1 MIGDP
6 SFPWFL
12 ALSMR
17 RFCLL
22 GTLLL
27 LVTGLFLLWQYRF
40 ERSSGHPVFTL
51 ADLRASSGPSPG
63 SGWKEL
69 PSGPAVLLRV
79 DGQHRNVVTRLAFPG
94 LGPVDFL
101 RVRYAVAA
109 KGLQPGKEL
118 WEDGRG
124 IIEWHAQGTSAV
136 ENDPFF
142 STRHDLVSEPAE
154 LVMRPRH
161 GPAMPVLR
169 LENLGT
175 AGEMQVREMEV
186 TVLKERWTWK
196 TGRWLL
202 MAGWVAWLVAWM
214 RPPGGNRRAGP
225 LVAAVGW
232 LFMGLYFVVPG
243 PWKSLHS
250 FGPPFSISGQS
261 ASPRESGLPTVP
273 AATPAGMPENVET
286 VGEIPPNGDIT
297 LTIKLLLAGS
307 KWILHVPLLFAPV
320 LLTACLAG
328 RRPALTLGILFSLAV
343 EAAQIAFGFG
353 CDATDLVD
361 LAADAA
367 GILLALAVHHGLA
380 SIVFTRMKAPAFFA
394 TA

>member
-1 MIGDP
+1 
-6 SFPWFL
+6 
-12 ALSMR
+12 MR
-17 RFCLL
+17 RFCLF

-40 ERSSGHPVFTL
+40 ERSGEHPVFTL
-51 ADLRASSGPSPG
+51 ADLRASAGPGPG
-63 SGWKEL
+63 SEWKEL
-69 PSGPAVLLRV
+69 PSGPAILLKV
-79 DGQHRNVVTRLAFPG
+79 DDQRRNVVARLAFPG

-101 RVRYAVAA
+101 RVRYVAA
-109 KGLQPGKEL
+109 SKGLQPGKEL

-142 STRHDLVSEPAE
+142 STRDDLESEATE
-154 LVMRPRH
+154 LIMRPRH

-196 TGRWLL
+196 SGRWLL
-202 MAGWVAWLVAWM
+202 MAGWIAWLSAWM
-214 RPPGGNRRAGP
+214 RPPGGKRRVGP

-243 PWKSLHS
+243 PWKSLHPL
-250 FGPPFSISGQS
+250 GPPFSISGQS
-261 ASPRESGLPTVP
+261 ASPQKSGPATASVAVP
-273 AATPAGMPENVET
+273 PGATAAVET

-320 LLTACLAG
+320 FLTACLAG
-328 RRPALTLGILFSLAV
+328 RRPAFTLGILFSLAV

-380 SIVFTRMKAPAFFA
+380 SILFRRMKVPAFFA

>member
-1 MIGDP
+1 
-6 SFPWFL
+6 
-12 ALSMR
+12 MR
-17 RFCLL
+17 RFCLF

-27 LVTGLFLLWQYRF
+27 LVAGLILLWQHRF
-40 ERSSGHPVFTL
+40 ERSGAYPVFAL
-51 ADLRASSGPSPG
+51 ADLAASAGASPGSQWKELSSGP
-63 SGWKEL
+63 
-69 PSGPAVLLRV
+69 AILLKV
-79 DGQHRNVVTRLAFPG
+79 DDQHRNVVARLAFPG

-101 RVRYAVAA
+101 RVRYVVAS
-109 KGLQPGKEL
+109 KGLLPGKEL

-124 IIEWHAQGTSAV
+124 IIEWHAPGRSAV

-142 STRHDLVSEPAE
+142 STRHDLESERTE
-154 LVMRPRH
+154 FVMRPRR
-161 GPAMPVLR
+161 GPALPVLR

-186 TVLKERWTWK
+186 VVLKERWTWK

-202 MAGWVAWLVAWM
+202 MAGWIAWLFAWM
-214 RPPGGNRRAGP
+214 RPAGGKRRAGP
-225 LVAAVGW
+225 LVTAVAW

-243 PWKSLHS
+243 PWKSLHAL
-250 FGPPFSISGQS
+250 GPPFSIRAQS
-261 ASPRESGLPTVP
+261 VTPLESQAP
-273 AATPAGMPENVET
+273 AAPPVAQADAPETLEA

-328 RRPALTLGILFSLAV
+328 RRPALTLGILFSFAV
-343 EAAQIAFGFG
+343 EAAQIGFGFG

-380 SIVFTRMKAPAFFA
+380 SIIFTRMKAPAFFA